1 MNKQK
6 MVLAVIGGVF
16 GLALLVMGYL
26 VFSAYSAK
34 VTALEGDDEEGVQ
47 GLETVVA
54 SAEQLSRKPVYPC
67 QASVLAVESNAT
79 AVAEWREG
87 ALRQASKG
95 DRFFEK
101 TTAAA
106 FKTMIV
112 ADAKRLSMLPGAAGG
127 RIMKPEFTFGPF
139 HDYIGGGKM
148 PEDAQLPTLQRQ
160 WDDLA
165 ALVEMLS
172 KCGVAEVTSV
182 GLAAVETKP
191 EQPQAAK
198 GKNAKRPQPKKPAA
212 KGKNA
217 GKAEDPTE
225 PNLQSYVL
233 AFSAKPAALVRV
245 INGFATSE
253 RFIVVEDFGFTRPQ
267 DAVVLALGG
276 EAKKDSKDVQAAS
289 RRSRRRVARVEE
301 EKPAANDADDGN
313 KKSGMVTDPALDKP
327 LAVTMRL
334 SICDFRSVEENVA
347 TKEEEVKK

>member
-16 GLALLVMGYL
+16 GIGLLVMGYL

-54 SAEQLSRKPVYPC
+54 NAEQLSRKPVYPC

-79 AVAEWREG
+79 AVAEWREA

-127 RIMKPEFTFGPF
+127 RLMKPEFTFGPF

-148 PEDAQLPTLQRQ
+148 PEEAQLATLQRQ

-165 ALVEMLS
+165 TLVEMLS
-172 KCGVAEVTSV
+172 KCGVAEITSI
-182 GLAAVETKP
+182 GLATAETKP
-191 EQPQAAK
+191 EPAPAAK
-198 GKNAKRPQPKKPAA
+198 GKNARRPQPKKPAA

-217 GKAEDPTE
+217 GKAEDLSA
-225 PNLQSYVL
+225 PNVQSYVL
-233 AFSAKPAALVRV
+233 AFSAKPASMVQV

-276 EAKKDSKDVQAAS
+276 EAKKDNKEAQAGS
-289 RRSRRRVARVEE
+289 RRSRRRGARVEE
-301 EKPAANDADDGN
+301 EKPAAKDEDEGG
-313 KKSGMVTDPALDKP
+313 KKSGVVTDPTLDKP

-334 SICDFRSVEENVA
+334 SVCDFRSLEENA
-347 TKEEEVKK
+347 ETKEEEVKK